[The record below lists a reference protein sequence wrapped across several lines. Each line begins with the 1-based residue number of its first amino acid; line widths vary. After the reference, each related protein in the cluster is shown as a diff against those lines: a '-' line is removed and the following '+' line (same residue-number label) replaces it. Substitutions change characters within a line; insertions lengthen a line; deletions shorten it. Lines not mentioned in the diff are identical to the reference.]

1 MSFAAGSLPLGDPSA
16 YRWPYSQMEMFRCG
30 DAMVLV
36 QVENAEAA
44 AMYPVDGKQLADRL
58 SRWENRWRMDKCLN
72 IGWHALLIG
81 SRSPRAAD
89 AAPSEPEGKIG
100 ALNWFDYSRAPR
112 NSAPLKPLQHED
124 GWNSYACG
132 LGLIPKPIKDLTHE
146 AFRRRDGAP
155 DFEEERS
162 FLTRLS
168 RKLFCWAFSLW
179 MDRAGRDGGWLRLLA
194 DRAKRC
200 SNRARMPD
208 PSPLGSE
215 GGESG
220 GGRLGNPSGDRSGSA
235 RSAGGGASSG
245 GTASGSG
252 HPGTGNGP
260 GGGGA
265 GGGGDYDPAA
275 GGNFDDDVSYISLSS
290 QPSIFAAV
298 ETLEDAVVGSSQP
311 TEPLGSAYNG
321 RLRRSSR
328 IEQRARRKA
337 KPRPGKAEKQR
348 SSKIRSRSEW
358 ERAPE

>member
-1 MSFAAGSLPLGDPSA
+1 
-16 YRWPYSQMEMFRCG
+16 
-30 DAMVLV
+30 MVLV

-112 NSAPLKPLQHED
+112 HSALLKPLEHED
-124 GWNSYACG
+124 AWTQERLASIAAFDSYAGG
-132 LGLIPKPIKDLTHE
+132 LGLIPKPIQDLTHE

-179 MDRAGRDGGWLRLLA
+179 MDRAGRDVGWPRLLA

-220 GGRLGNPSGDRSGSA
+220 GGRLGNPSGDRSGRA
-235 RSAGGGASSG
+235 RTAGGGRSG

-265 GGGGDYDPAA
+265 GGGGD
-275 GGNFDDDVSYISLSS
+275 
-290 QPSIFAAV
+290 
-298 ETLEDAVVGSSQP
+298 
-311 TEPLGSAYNG
+311 
-321 RLRRSSR
+321 
-328 IEQRARRKA
+328 
-337 KPRPGKAEKQR
+337 
-348 SSKIRSRSEW
+348 
-358 ERAPE
+358 

>member
-1 MSFAAGSLPLGDPSA
+1 M
-16 YRWPYSQMEMFRCG
+16 
-30 DAMVLV
+30 
-36 QVENAEAA
+36 EAA
-44 AMYPVDGKQLADRL
+44 LR
-58 SRWENRWRMDKCLN
+58 
-72 IGWHALLIG
+72 
-81 SRSPRAAD
+81 
-89 AAPSEPEGKIG
+89 EPEGKIG

-112 NSAPLKPLQHED
+112 NSALLKPLEHED
-124 GWNSYACG
+124 GWTQERLASTAAFDSYAGG

-179 MDRAGRDGGWLRLLA
+179 MDRAGRDVGWPRLLA

-235 RSAGGGASSG
+235 RSAGGGRSG

-252 HPGTGNGP
+252 HPATGNGP

-298 ETLEDAVVGSSQP
+298 ETLVDAVVGSSQP

-321 RLRRSSR
+321 HLRRSSR
-328 IEQRARRKA
+328 IEERARRKA
-337 KPRPGKAEKQR
+337 KPRPGKAEKER